1 MSGFFVY
8 KIKKYY
14 ICKMK
19 LIPTYEDAVN
29 ITNLENS
36 PFYENVVYIDGYKI
50 SIFNYKL
57 AENIDFVEKKN
68 RELRGLTFV
77 FNTDGT
83 LFKRYILL
91 EKFFNINQTEWTMYS
106 TIKNYKIK
114 YVNNKED
121 GSIVS
126 FVKLPNGKV
135 LGKSKMSFDND
146 QSNAINKIYE
156 NNSDIKKF
164 IDFSLEEDITP
175 IFEYVGP
182 DNRIVL
188 RYTKEELILLKL
200 RDNKT
205 GKHLDIK
212 DYLDKIGSIKIVKFE
227 DYSDL
232 DYLMKVTLELEDKEG
247 FVVQVEDE
255 NGDDFF
261 FKLKT
266 PWYIALHGLITDDIN
281 RENKIVEFIINDK
294 IDDIL
299 GQIPENETYLFEKIN
314 KIVKITK
321 SAINEKVCEIDKL
334 YNIYLELGSN
344 DKEFAL
350 KYLKD
355 INFGFV
361 MNIAKCDKLKKLS
374 REEILE
380 IYDDYSLYEKTIERC
395 NSYELT
401 KEYIIKQTKKLEI
414 AREWLE
420 KRGYSL

>member
-1 MSGFFVY
+1 MFLY

-14 ICKMK
+14 FCKMK
-19 LIPTYEDAVN
+19 LIPTYEEAVA

-36 PFYENVVYIDGYKI
+36 PFYENVVYIDEYKI
-50 SIFNYKL
+50 SIFNYRL
-57 AENIDFVEKKN
+57 AENLDFAEKKN

-106 TIKNYKIK
+106 VIKNYKIK

-146 QSNAINKIYE
+146 QSKAINKIYE
-156 NNSDIKKF
+156 CNSDIKKF

-188 RYTKEELILLKL
+188 RYSKEELILLKL

-232 DYLMKVTLELEDKEG
+232 DYLMKTIVDLEDKEG
-247 FVVQVEDE
+247 FVVQAEDE

-281 RENKIVEFIINDK
+281 KENKIIEFIINDK

-321 SAINEKVCEIDKL
+321 DSINEKVCEIDKL
-334 YNIYLELGSN
+334 YNTYLDLGYN
-344 DKEFAL
+344 DKDFSLEYF
-350 KYLKD
+350 KD
-355 INFGFV
+355 ANFGFV
-361 MNIAKCDKLKKLS
+361 MNIVKCDKLKKLS
-374 REEILE
+374 KEEVLD
-380 IYDDYSLYEKTIERC
+380 IYDDYSLYEKSIERG

-401 KEYIIKQTKKLEI
+401 KEHIIRQTKKLEM